1 MNYKAIIIDD
11 EPKGRIN
18 LASML
23 QEYCANIELV
33 GEADTVAESV
43 RLIREKSPDILFL
56 DIEMQE
62 HSGFDVLDKFPVRN
76 FEVIF
81 VTAYNEYALKALKE
95 QALDYIL
102 KPIDPDELTRAIVKL
117 ASRKRPATPANSPL
131 QEGGTKQATTPAKL
145 QIPFEKGIRFVD
157 IDSIIR
163 IKANNNYSEL
173 YLVGGERIIC
183 SLTLGRLEEQI
194 RDEHFVRVH
203 QSHLVNTRFV
213 AKYYRTNG
221 GQLEMSDG
229 SNIEI
234 SRRKKDELLKI
245 LRSGA

>member
-102 KPIDPDELTRAIVKL
+102 KPIDPEELTRAIVKL
-117 ASRKRPATPANSPL
+117 ATRRKATDSASV
-131 QEGGTKQATTPAKL
+131 QARETNAKIVSAPAKL

-157 IDSIIR
+157 VDSIIR

-173 YLVGGERIIC
+173 YLAGGEKIIC

-194 RDEHFVRVH
+194 HDEHFVRVH